1 MHLPVFEYTQ
11 RCYNMSNYSTSATVC
26 FPQRSWYLS
35 FMATATKKPKKRS
48 ANIAIVRRDDCTGCE
63 ACIVFCPVDCIDLM
77 GAPENPAEKYVLIDK
92 ETCIGCTLCARYCPW
107 ESIDMVVREPFE
119 QRAELVFM

>member
-1 MHLPVFEYTQ
+1 MSITTPRCNLLPAEELIPFA
-11 RCYNMSNYSTSATVC
+11 S
-26 FPQRSWYLS
+26 
-35 FMATATKKPKKRS
+35 MATATKRPKKRS

-63 ACIVFCPVDCIDLM
+63 ACIVFCPVVCIDLM
-77 GAPENPAEKYVLIDK
+77 GASENPAEKYVLIDK

>member
-1 MHLPVFEYTQ
+1 
-11 RCYNMSNYSTSATVC
+11 
-26 FPQRSWYLS
+26 
-35 FMATATKKPKKRS
+35 MATATKKPKKRS

-92 ETCIGCTLCARYCPW
+92 ETCIGCPW